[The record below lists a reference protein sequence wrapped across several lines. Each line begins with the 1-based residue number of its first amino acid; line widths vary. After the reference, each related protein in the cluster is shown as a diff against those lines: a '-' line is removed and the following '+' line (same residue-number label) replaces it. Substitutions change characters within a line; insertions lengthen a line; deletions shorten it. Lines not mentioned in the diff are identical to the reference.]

1 MSTKALT
8 KAAAKRQNLNDP
20 SLLSALTNGGP
31 LVWLSCL
38 IMGLGNIAAGQFI
51 KGLLF
56 LAVEIGVFAF
66 LCTRGGGIYWISM
79 LPSLGDRP
87 MHEVW
92 NDDLGAY

>member
-8 KAAAKRQNLNDP
+8 KAAAQRRDLRDP
-20 SLLSALTNGGP
+20 SFLSALKNGGP
-31 LVWLSCL
+31 LVWLSCI

-56 LAVEIGVFAF
+56 LAVEVGVFAF
-66 LCTRGGGIYWISM
+66 LCMRGGGIYWISM

-87 MHEVW
+87 MQEVW
-92 NDDLGAY
+92 NMR